1 MILRILKGTFK
12 ALAIFSF
19 SGNYSDDCGYGDLNG
34 YGFGYGEGYGDGCVS
49 SVGLGNREARGL
61 TLQSNDKGN

>member
-12 ALAIFSF
+12 ALATHNFT
-19 SGNYSDDCGYGDLNG
+19 Y
-34 YGFGYGEGYGDGCVS
+34 GYGDGCVS